1 METTVPSAVVSFFT
15 RKTKDQ
21 EVENLNQEIF
31 QQKLKDLVTLANTNH
46 KQLHQQVAR
55 QFFQEDAIT
64 DQQLNLV
71 LEYLRSQGI
80 QVIGLPES
88 ENADAFHPAPSN
100 TSTPQESTPL
110 APDKEAGA
118 TPLSDEDV
126 QALEEYRSH
135 FASLPQPSSDE
146 LSGLF
151 QAAGRKDPDA
161 LQRLTEVFLPMVV
174 ELSAQY
180 PGDISLQDKIQ
191 EGSLGLWAALEAGL
205 PNCNQEAYLRD
216 AVSQSISQLIQAES
230 QQKVQDGYLVE
241 RVRSLESK
249 VRELTEDSEVKFSV
263 EELSAFLDMEVEE
276 IKSILKLTGE
286 D

>member
-1 METTVPSAVVSFFT
+1 M
-15 RKTKDQ
+15 
-21 EVENLNQEIF
+21 NQEIF

-110 APDKEAGA
+110 ATDKEAGA

-151 QAAGRKDPDA
+151 QAAGCKDPDA

>member
-1 METTVPSAVVSFFT
+1 M
-15 RKTKDQ
+15 
-21 EVENLNQEIF
+21 NQEIF

-88 ENADAFHPAPSN
+88 ENSDAF
-100 TSTPQESTPL
+100 TPQESTPL
-110 APDKEAGA
+110 DPDKEAGA
-118 TPLSDEDV
+118 SPLSDEDV

-135 FASLPQPSSDE
+135 FSSLPQPSPEE

-151 QAAGRKDPDA
+151 QAADRKDLDA
-161 LQRLTEVFLPMVV
+161 LQRLAEVFLPMVV
-174 ELSAQY
+174 ELSAKY

-205 PNCNQEAYLRD
+205 PDCNQEAYLRD

-230 QQKVQDGYLVE
+230 QQKIQDGYLVE